1 MDANIGVASSGTVDW
16 SVFLQEGVIVTLT
29 IKYYRGNTSVDFS
42 ELGIDDTSDEKLQA
56 FLGEYIT
63 PGTKCLI
70 PPEIKGQ
77 LKSIETTARQNL
89 KDHSF
94 DCSAFASNG
103 KFVPKSM
110 YAEFKKVN
118 EELRD
123 RFYTIRDEFAD
134 NYDSIIEHVRKDY
147 KVLAANL
154 YMQSHPTAKRI
165 NSRYVNNFVDKIVE
179 QIASPDEIVAMFD
192 FSTKLDRI
200 PPYILNVIS
209 KKNNIDEKVMR
220 IATSNQPAQLAQVAS
235 NRSRSTKKQSDDEI
249 ERDIQKSIDEQ
260 SEMQADDFVA
270 DIVTKVHTD
279 AVEGADAVIKS
290 IDKNNGKLMGRAS
303 VKAHSLIEDLRMMNF
318 YGDAEL
324 EEKVSAFEEALGP
337 DKSKRNVDA
346 VKKAAEELRDWSQE
360 SLDEIYASTVDRKV
374 SASKKKATSTKGTK
388 PAAKAAAKSAAKS
401 PKSAAK
407 KKTES
412 KPKPK
417 TKIAVP
423 KNTKRR
429 TIKQRS

>member
-1 MDANIGVASSGTVDW
+1 MDAKIGVASSGTVDW

-42 ELGIDDTSDEKLQA
+42 ELGIDNTSDEKLQA

-103 KFVPKSM
+103 KFVPTSM
-110 YAEFKKVN
+110 YSEFKKNN
-118 EELRD
+118 EELQE
-123 RFYTIRDEFAD
+123 RFYAIRDEFAD
-134 NYDSIIEHVRKDY
+134 NYDKIIEHVRKDY
-147 KVLAANL
+147 RVLAANL
-154 YMQSHPTAKRI
+154 YMQSHPTAKRV
-165 NSRYVNNFVDKIVE
+165 NSRYVNNFVDKIIE

-192 FSTKLDRI
+192 FSTKLDYI
-200 PPYILNVIS
+200 PPYILNVIN

-220 IATSNQPAQLAQVAS
+220 IATSNQPQQLAQVT
-235 NRSRSTKKQSDDEI
+235 SRGKAKKNAAAEI
-249 ERDIQKSIDEQ
+249 EQDIQKSIAEQ
-260 SEMQADDFVA
+260 SQMQADDFVA

-303 VKAHSLIEDLRMMNF
+303 VKAHSLIDDLRMMNF
-318 YGDAEL
+318 YGDTEL
-324 EEKVSAFEEALGP
+324 EAKVSAFEEALGP
-337 DKSKRNVDA
+337 DKSKRDVGA

-360 SLDEIYASTVDRKV
+360 SLDEIYASMVERKV
-374 SASKKKATSTKGTK
+374 AASKKNSKSSSSTRKSTSS
-388 PAAKAAAKSAAKS
+388 AKTT
-401 PKSAAK
+401 K

-412 KPKPK
+412 KAKPK

>member
-1 MDANIGVASSGTVDW
+1 MDANIGTASSGNVDW
-16 SVFLQEGVIVTLT
+16 SVFLQEGVIVMLT
-29 IKYYRGNTSVDFS
+29 IKYYRGTTSMDFS
-42 ELGIDDTSDEKLQA
+42 ELGIDDTSDEKLQM
-56 FLGEYIT
+56 FLDEYIQ

-89 KDHSF
+89 SSHSF

-110 YAEFKKVN
+110 YGEFKKVN

-134 NYDSIIEHVRKDY
+134 NYEKIIEHVRKDY

-154 YMQSHPTAKRI
+154 YMQSHPQAKRVS
-165 NSRYVNNFVDKIVE
+165 SRYVNTFVDRIVE
-179 QIASPDEIVAMFD
+179 QIASPEEIVASFE

-220 IATSNQPAQLAQVAS
+220 IATSNQPQKSSSSKKAKVAAS
-235 NRSRSTKKQSDDEI
+235 NTPSGIASADAAILPDDETTLDEI
-249 ERDIQKSIDEQ
+249 ERDIQASILEQ
-260 SEMQADDFVA
+260 SQMQAEDFVS
-270 DIVTKVHTD
+270 DIVMKVRTD
-279 AVEGADAVIKS
+279 AIEGADAIVKS

-303 VKAHSLIEDLRMMNF
+303 VKAHSLIDDLRKMNF
-318 YGDAEL
+318 YGDQEL
-324 EEKVSAFEEALGP
+324 EEKVAALEEALGP
-337 DKSKRNVDA
+337 DKSKRDVPA
-346 VKKAAEELRDWSQE
+346 VKSAAEDLRKWSQD
-360 SLDEIYASTVDRKV
+360 SLDEIYASTIERKAS
-374 SASKKKATSTKGTK
+374 SASSTRKKAAKTVKKGEK
-388 PAAKAAAKSAAKS
+388 EKQ
-401 PKSAAK
+401 
-407 KKTES
+407 
-412 KPKPK
+412 K
-417 TKIAVP
+417 TKISVP
-423 KNTKRR
+423 KNTRRR

>member
-1 MDANIGVASSGTVDW
+1 MKKKGSIYMDANIGVASSGTVDW
-16 SVFLQEGVIVTLT
+16 SVFLEEGVIVTLT
-29 IKYYRGNTSVDFS
+29 IKYYRGTTSIDFS
-42 ELGIDDTSDEKLQA
+42 ELGIDDASDAKLQE

-89 KDHSF
+89 KEHSF

-110 YAEFKKVN
+110 YNEFKAVN

-134 NYDSIIEHVRKDY
+134 NYDRIIEHVRKDY

-154 YMQSHPTAKRI
+154 YMKSHPQAKRI
-165 NSRYVNNFVDKIVE
+165 GTRWVNTFVDKIIE
-179 QIASPDEIVAMFD
+179 QIATPEEIVASFE

-220 IATSNQPAQLAQVAS
+220 IATSNQPQSLKKS
-235 NRSRSTKKQSDDEI
+235 NPAEMDEI
-249 ERDIQKSIDEQ
+249 ERDIQESIADQ
-260 SEMQADDFVA
+260 AQMQTEDFLS
-270 DIVTKVHTD
+270 DIVMKTRTN
-279 AVEGADAVIKS
+279 AIEGADAVIKS

-303 VKAHSLIEDLRMMNF
+303 VKAHSLIDELRKMNF
-318 YGDAEL
+318 YGDEEL
-324 EEKVSAFEEALGP
+324 EKKVAALEEALGP
-337 DKSKRNVDA
+337 DKKERDVSA
-346 VKKAAEELRDWSQE
+346 VKTAAEDLRDWSQD
-360 SLDEIYASTVDRKV
+360 SLEEIYANTVDRKV
-374 SASKKKATSTKGTK
+374 SSATRKKAGKTVAKGQAAKKSAATSKSSTAKKKAEAK
-388 PAAKAAAKSAAKS
+388 PK
-401 PKSAAK
+401 
-407 KKTES
+407 E
-412 KPKPK
+412 KPK

>member
-1 MDANIGVASSGTVDW
+1 MDAKIGVASSGTVDW

-42 ELGIDDTSDEKLQA
+42 ELGIDNTSDEKLQA

-103 KFVPKSM
+103 KFVPTSM
-110 YAEFKKVN
+110 YSEFKKNN
-118 EELRD
+118 EELQE
-123 RFYTIRDEFAD
+123 RFYAIRDEFAD
-134 NYDSIIEHVRKDY
+134 NYDKIIEHVRKDY
-147 KVLAANL
+147 RVLAANL
-154 YMQSHPTAKRI
+154 YMQSHPTAKRV
-165 NSRYVNNFVDKIVE
+165 NSRYVNNFVDKIIE

-192 FSTKLDRI
+192 FSTKLDYI
-200 PPYILNVIS
+200 PPYILNVIN

-220 IATSNQPAQLAQVAS
+220 IATSNQPQQLAQVT
-235 NRSRSTKKQSDDEI
+235 SRVKAKKNAAAEI
-249 ERDIQKSIDEQ
+249 EQDIQKSIAEQ
-260 SEMQADDFVA
+260 SHMQADDFVA

-279 AVEGADAVIKS
+279 AVEGADTIIKS

-303 VKAHSLIEDLRMMNF
+303 VKAHSLIDDLRMMNF
-318 YGDAEL
+318 YGDTEL
-324 EEKVSAFEEALGP
+324 EAKVSAFEEALGP
-337 DKSKRNVDA
+337 DKSKRDVGA

-360 SLDEIYASTVDRKV
+360 SLDEIYASMVERKV
-374 SASKKKATSTKGTK
+374 AASKKNSKSSSSTRKSTTS
-388 PAAKAAAKSAAKS
+388 AKTT
-401 PKSAAK
+401 K

-412 KPKPK
+412 KAKPK

>member
-1 MDANIGVASSGTVDW
+1 MDSNIGTASSGNVDW
-16 SVFLQEGVIVTLT
+16 SVFLQEGVVVTLT
-29 IKYYRGNTSVDFS
+29 IKYYRGTTSMDFS
-42 ELGIDDTSDEKLQA
+42 ELGIDDSSDEKLQA
-56 FLGEYIT
+56 FLDEYIK

-89 KDHSF
+89 SSHSF

-134 NYDSIIEHVRKDY
+134 NYDRIIEHVRKDY

-154 YMQSHPTAKRI
+154 YMQSHPQAKRVS
-165 NSRYVNNFVDKIVE
+165 SRYVNTFVDKIIE
-179 QIASPDEIVAMFD
+179 QIASPEEIVASFE

-209 KKNNIDEKVMR
+209 KKSNIDEKVMR
-220 IATSNQPAQLAQVAS
+220 IATSNQPQKASKTKTKSAKVAS
-235 NRSRSTKKQSDDEI
+235 ADAVIAPADEASLDEI
-249 ERDIQKSIDEQ
+249 ERDIQASIMEQ
-260 SEMQADDFVA
+260 SQMQAEDFVS
-270 DIVTKVHTD
+270 DIVMKVRTD
-279 AVEGADAVIKS
+279 AIEGADAIVKS

-303 VKAHSLIEDLRMMNF
+303 VKAHSLIDDLRKMNF
-318 YGDAEL
+318 YGDQEL
-324 EEKVSAFEEALGP
+324 EEKVAALEEALGP
-337 DKSKRNVDA
+337 DKSKRDIPA
-346 VKKAAEELRDWSQE
+346 VKSAAEDLRKWSQD
-360 SLDEIYASTVDRKV
+360 SLDEIYASTVDRKAT
-374 SASKKKATSTKGTK
+374 SASATRKKA
-388 PAAKAAAKSAAKS
+388 AKTV
-401 PKSAAK
+401 K
-407 KKTES
+407 KNE
-412 KPKPK
+412 KPK

-423 KNTKRR
+423 KNTRRR

>member
-1 MDANIGVASSGTVDW
+1 MSANIGTASSGNVDW

-29 IKYYRGNTSVDFS
+29 IKYYRGTTSVDFS

-56 FLGEYIT
+56 FLGEYIQ

-89 KDHSF
+89 RDHSF

-110 YAEFKKVN
+110 YAEFKKTN

-123 RFYTIRDEFAD
+123 RFYTIQDEFAD
-134 NYDSIIEHVRKDY
+134 NYEKIIEHVRKDY

-154 YMQSHPTAKRI
+154 YMQSHPQAKRVS
-165 NSRYVNNFVDKIVE
+165 SRYVNTFVDKIVE
-179 QIASPDEIVAMFD
+179 QIASPEEIVASFE
-192 FSTKLDRI
+192 FSTNLDRI

-220 IATSNQPAQLAQVAS
+220 IATSNQPQKPAS
-235 NRSRSTKKQSDDEI
+235 SKKTKKASSSSTASADKDASIDEI
-249 ERDIQKSIDEQ
+249 ERDIQASIAEQ
-260 SEMQADDFVA
+260 SEMQAEDFVS
-270 DIVTKVHTD
+270 DIVMKVRTD
-279 AVEGADAVIKS
+279 AIEGADAIVKS

-303 VKAHSLIEDLRMMNF
+303 VKAHSLIDDLRKMNF
-318 YGDAEL
+318 YGDQEL
-324 EEKVSAFEEALGP
+324 EEKVAALEEALGP
-337 DKSKRNVDA
+337 DKSKRDIPA
-346 VKKAAEELRDWSQE
+346 VKSAAEDLRKWSQD
-360 SLDEIYASTVDRKV
+360 SLDEIYASTVDRKS
-374 SASKKKATSTKGTK
+374 SASTRKKAT
-388 PAAKAAAKSAAKS
+388 KA
-401 PKSAAK
+401 
-407 KKTES
+407 KTE
-412 KPKPK
+412 KEKQK
-417 TKIAVP
+417 TKISVP
-423 KNTKRR
+423 KNTRRR